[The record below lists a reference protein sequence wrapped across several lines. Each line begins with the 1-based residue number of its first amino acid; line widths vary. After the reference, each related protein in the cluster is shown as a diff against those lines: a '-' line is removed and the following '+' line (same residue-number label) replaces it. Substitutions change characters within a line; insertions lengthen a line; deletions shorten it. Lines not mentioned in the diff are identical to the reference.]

1 VKAFMSSVLDGTVV
15 LAEEG
20 PGSWFFFVEYYSRQE
35 IRNLAFCGKL
45 CIAKVHGL
53 TWAPKA

>member
-1 VKAFMSSVLDGTVV
+1 MSSVLDGTVV

-20 PGSWFFFVEYYSRQE
+20 PGSWFFEYYSRQE

-53 TWAPKA
+53 TWAPNA